1 MGTEHRSRG
10 ARRWPPVAS
19 VTAAALALLIL
30 AGCAQ
35 PSASAS
41 ARLRSA
47 IASGPP
53 LGVIREGWHTGLI
66 VPESELTGA
75 LRPLRRRLAP
85 APFVVIGWGQR
96 GYYMARDPGLLTGLA
111 ALFPSASVIHVRP
124 WRPKPS
130 PGLPQHRTWL
140 HLPAGG
146 WRGLRAFLDQAL
158 AWRRHGHPRVLGA
171 HGRRGLFF
179 ASTGTYDAFHTC
191 NTWTMQAL
199 HAARLPA
206 ASTGVLFASQVRDA
220 LRATRLRR
228 FEAPPTTSP
237 KRGRSP

>member
-1 MGTEHRSRG
+1 MGTKQQPAG
-10 ARRWPPVAS
+10 ARRWPPAAS
-19 VTAAALALLIL
+19 VTAPALALLVL
-30 AGCAQ
+30 AGCAP
-35 PSASAS
+35 PSASAPT
-41 ARLRSA
+41 RLGPA
-47 IASGPP
+47 IASGPA

-75 LRPLRRRLAP
+75 LRPLRKPLAP
-85 APFVVIGWGQR
+85 APFVIIGWGQR

-124 WRPKPS
+124 WRPRPGPRS
-130 PGLPQHRTWL
+130 PRRRTWL

-146 WRGLRAFLDQAL
+146 WRGLRAFLDHAF
-158 AWRRHGHPRVLGA
+158 AWRPHDRLRALGA
-171 HGRRGLFF
+171 RGRRGLFF

-206 ASTGVLFASQVRDA
+206 ASTGVLFAGQVRGA
-220 LRATRLRR
+220 LRAPPLRR
-228 FEAPPTTSP
+228 FEAQPTTSSG
-237 KRGRSP
+237 RGRPP

>member
-1 MGTEHRSRG
+1 MGTEHPSPG
-10 ARRWPPVAS
+10 ARRGPPAAS
-19 VTAAALALLIL
+19 VTAAALVLLVL

-35 PSASAS
+35 PSASAP
-41 ARLRSA
+41 ARLRSV
-47 IASGPP
+47 IASGPT

-75 LRPLRRRLAP
+75 LGPLRKRFAP

-130 PGLPQHRTWL
+130 VRPPRHRTWL
-140 HLPAGG
+140 RLPAGG
-146 WRGLRAFLDQAL
+146 WRGLRAFLGQAF
-158 AWRRHGHPRVLGA
+158 AWRRHGHPRALGA

-179 ASTGTYDAFHTC
+179 ASTETYDAFHTC

-206 ASTGVLFASQVRDA
+206 ASTGVLFASQVRGA
-220 LRATRLRR
+220 LRATPLRR
-228 FEAPPTTSP
+228 FEARPTTP
-237 KRGRSP
+237 FKRGQPP